1 MSRLY
6 ACIVSN
12 RAKEDRVGL
21 MSIAQQFSFRLE
33 MLEDGVL
40 FDVGGLDRL
49 VGNAERIAANI
60 LDQLKVHNIPGNLAV
75 ADTTDTAMLLARRN
89 KGLSHTVADPD
100 EFQKL
105 PLQDLEIE
113 KDAVKIFSDLGIKT
127 VRELQ
132 EMPEDE
138 LINRYGQEFRNVLDV
153 LQQNGRRFLKPNIK
167 ENKTEWKYELDFAVD
182 DFEQLIFI
190 VNHGLDNLFE
200 QIAHYGLSTEQLDIA
215 FKLAN
220 KGEREYEIKTSF
232 PTLEKTFWLKLIN
245 LRVSLD
251 PPEAGIVS
259 VNVTAHFTK
268 PRPAQRGLYAVSRP
282 EPESL
287 LLTVNK
293 IKKLVGER
301 HVGIPVL
308 LDQRLAEPFA
318 LASDALPAGKETYQ
332 SATPNSIIAFSYYHP
347 QARADVLVRDG
358 RLVFLKTQN
367 FSGRVLEYSGVW
379 KSNSKWWDRSWKT
392 QEWDVE
398 VENLGVYRLCKA
410 GKEWYVTGEYD

>member
-6 ACIVSN
+6 ACIVST
-12 RAKEDRVGL
+12 RAKEDRNEL

-40 FDVGGLDRL
+40 FDVGGLERL
-49 VGNAERIAANI
+49 IGNADRIAANI
-60 LDQLKVHNIPGNLAV
+60 LEQLKVHNIPGNLAV
-75 ADTTDTAMLLARRN
+75 ADTTDTAMLLARRGR
-89 KGLSHTVADPD
+89 GLSHSVAEPC
-100 EFQKL
+100 EFQRL
-105 PLQDLEIE
+105 PLTDLEIGN
-113 KDAVKIFSDLGIKT
+113 DALKIFSDLGIKT

-132 EMPEDE
+132 EVPEDE

-182 DFEQLIFI
+182 DFGQLIFI
-190 VNHGLDNLFE
+190 VNHGLDNLFSE
-200 QIAHYGLSTEQLDIA
+200 IAHHGLSTEQLDIA
-215 FKLAN
+215 FNLAN
-220 KGEREYEIKTSF
+220 KTEKYYEIKTSF
-232 PTLEKTFWLKLIN
+232 PTLEKAFWLKLIN

-259 VNVTAHFTK
+259 VGVTANFTK

-293 IKKLVGER
+293 IKKLVGEEN
-301 HVGIPVL
+301 VGVPVL

-318 LASDALPAGKETYQ
+318 LDADALPAGKEHLETM
-332 SATPNSIIAFSYYHP
+332 TPNGIIAFCYYHP
-347 QARADVLVRDG
+347 PARADVLVRDG
-358 RLVFLKTQN
+358 RLVFLKTPN
-367 FSGRVLEYSGVW
+367 FSGRVVEYSGVW
-379 KSNSKWWDRSWKT
+379 KSNSKWWDRSWKR

-398 VENLGVYRLCKA
+398 VEDRGVYRLCKA
-410 GKEWYVTGEYD
+410 AKEWYVTGEYD